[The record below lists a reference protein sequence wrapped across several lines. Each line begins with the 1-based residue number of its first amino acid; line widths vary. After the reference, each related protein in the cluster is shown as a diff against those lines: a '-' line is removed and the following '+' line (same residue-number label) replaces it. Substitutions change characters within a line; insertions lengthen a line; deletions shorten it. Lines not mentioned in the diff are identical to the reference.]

1 MLLENLKVNRISA
14 HEVFRRGA
22 DKRRVDPICADM
34 LEQLPEKAIEQF
46 KLRITEA
53 LSAEAKSLL
62 MQIAKFEAGSHF
74 HNVCELLEA
83 TDEEFLEFSRR
94 IPNRLADE
102 QRHSNIPGGV
112 VLVFDGTV
120 GGADHKFVGVIKAE
134 KQTGF
139 RRYKSREKT
148 LTEFLD
154 DLFLTAAQRLY
165 KVALFVRM
173 DESLPPQEGW
183 HAYVFDTN
191 ISPTHR
197 ETAAQYFYEGFLG
210 CELPQDGAYETARFF
225 DLTRDY
231 VKQSGL
237 PTEKRRDIV
246 DALHTYVK
254 AENGK
259 TFSSNEFAEKYLPV
273 EHRDSFS
280 NFLSAKKFPMR
291 AVVRDTSAMGN
302 RLRRRRFRFGS
313 DIELSV
319 SAVALN
325 DKTVEIR
332 EGTAKEFGGE
342 GSDRWT
348 RITIRQSLTD
358 ER

>member
-1 MLLENLKVNRISA
+1 M
-14 HEVFRRGA
+14 
-22 DKRRVDPICADM
+22 
-34 LEQLPEKAIEQF
+34 PEAAIDQF
-46 KLRITEA
+46 KLRVIDA
-53 LSAEAKSLL
+53 LSAEAKSLQ
-62 MQIAKFEAGSHF
+62 MQIAKYDVGSHL
-74 HNVCELLEA
+74 HNVSELLGA
-83 TDEEFLEFSRR
+83 NNDEFLERSRR
-94 IPNRLADE
+94 VPNRLADE

-120 GGADHKFVGVIKAE
+120 GGANHKFVGVIKAE

-165 KVALFVRM
+165 KVALFVRV
-173 DESLPPQEGW
+173 DESLPPPSGW
-183 HAYVFDTN
+183 SAYVFDTN

-225 DLTRDY
+225 DLTREY
-231 VKQSGL
+231 VKHSGL

-254 AENGK
+254 AENGR
-259 TFSSNEFAEKYLPV
+259 TFSSNEFAEKYLPI
-273 EHRDSFS
+273 EHRDTFS

-319 SAVALN
+319 SAAALN
-325 DKTVEIR
+325 DKTVEIK
-332 EGTAKEFGGE
+332 EGAANEFGGD
-342 GSDRWT
+342 GLDRWT

>member
-1 MLLENLKVNRISA
+1 MLLENLKLNRISV

-22 DKRRVDPICADM
+22 DKRRLDPLCADL
-34 LEQLPEKAIEQF
+34 LEQLPEKAIDQF

-53 LSAEAKSLL
+53 LSAEAKSLQ
-62 MQIAKFEAGSHF
+62 MQIAKHEAGSHL
-74 HNVCELLEA
+74 HNVCELLGA
-83 TDEEFLEFSRR
+83 TDGEFLELSRR

-102 QRHSNIPGGV
+102 QRHPNIPGGV

-165 KVALFVRM
+165 KVALFVRV
-173 DESLPPQEGW
+173 DESLTSPDGW
-183 HAYVFDTN
+183 NAYVFDTN

-254 AENGK
+254 AENAK

-273 EHRDSFS
+273 EHRDAFS

-325 DKTVEIR
+325 DKTVEIK

-342 GSDRWT
+342 GLDRWT